1 MILGELGN
9 FIAYGFAPAS
19 TIAPLGTTTL
29 VSNAIL
35 APILLNE
42 RFRKRDFLGIS
53 FAIIGATGVVYSSKS
68 KETDLSPELI
78 LHILTQT
85 RSLLFYL
92 ITVIVICFLTVL
104 SEFHSDE
111 TIFVNLGL
119 VALYGSYT
127 VLATKGVSSM
137 LSVTL
142 YHMLRYTITYVL
154 LLVLVS
160 SAVMQIKYLNRAL
173 QHFEST
179 TVIPTQFVLFTISA
193 IIGSAVVYKDFD
205 QDYPALL
212 LWFTLSCITEFFGV
226 YLITTNRKPINN
238 NTSCEEAPTADK
250 SYTLSAHQNDEDESR
265 PLLETF
271 NHGSS
276 LQIPSSSSVKPLTKK
291 RSTLFRGISLSSQ
304 LASMEDDA
312 TSSLTTF
319 GQLHSKSAPNPN
331 HSHSWSACIEN
342 RC

>member
-1 MILGELGN
+1 MEIIGGVTLTITTLKKFITSTHVGIALSIGGNILISIALNVQKLAHNKLLAETRQSSEDTSYTSSGSQVIQNTSANARRSYNEDKKSLHSSDTNYLQSRIWWLGISVMILGELGN

-212 LWFTLSCITEFFGV
+212 LW
-226 YLITTNRKPINN
+226 
-238 NTSCEEAPTADK
+238 
-250 SYTLSAHQNDEDESR
+250 
-265 PLLETF
+265 
-271 NHGSS
+271 
-276 LQIPSSSSVKPLTKK
+276 
-291 RSTLFRGISLSSQ
+291 
-304 LASMEDDA
+304 
-312 TSSLTTF
+312 
-319 GQLHSKSAPNPN
+319 
-331 HSHSWSACIEN
+331 
-342 RC
+342 